1 MSIQEK
7 CKDFDFQNNP
17 YEEEARKRWGDQIV
31 EDSNR
36 KVQKMSTLEQK
47 AFAEKNQ
54 AVFQMLAS
62 LRHLNPASDEAQS
75 GIEMWYDLVNQMG
88 SYSPEAF
95 KKLGQM
101 YIEDERFLK
110 NIDQYGE
117 GLARFMC
124 DAMALFSEKNQQ

>member
-1 MSIQEK
+1 
-7 CKDFDFQNNP
+7 
-17 YEEEARKRWGDQIV
+17 
-31 EDSNR
+31 
-36 KVQKMSTLEQK
+36 
-47 AFAEKNQ
+47 
-54 AVFQMLAS
+54 
-62 LRHLNPASDEAQS
+62 
-75 GIEMWYDLVNQMG
+75 MG